1 MVSVPRTSP
10 RRVFGLLTAL
20 LIAAAVACG
29 GTRTDETASYNDPQ
43 SGLVVLSE
51 QQGLVVFSLSRDLGV
66 GPNRIAV
73 TVLRFDK
80 TQVSDRASDLTVT
93 YGLLNDD
100 DVRAV
105 DAVTWRPWPFS
116 GGAYTFLAE
125 FDKAGTWE
133 IAVTLDDKGEDVT
146 GTAAIQVREEPL
158 APGVGSPAPRV
169 PTKTASSIEEVRE
182 ISSDPNP
189 RPEFYQVSL
198 DEAVG
203 SGTPVA
209 VTFSTPAFCQTKAC
223 GPQLDTLSELQAE
236 YSDRSHFVHVEIWD
250 NPREMLE
257 EGELGLGVLSPVV
270 GDWDL
275 PTEPWTFLID
285 GDGNVFARF
294 EAFATR
300 IELADAMEA
309 MLAGEEWRP
318 G

>member
-1 MVSVPRTSP
+1 MPGTSTYK
-10 RRVFGLLTAL
+10 VIGLLAAL
-20 LIAAAVACG
+20 VIAAACG
-29 GTRTDETASYNDPQ
+29 GTRTDETGSYNDPQ
-43 SGLVVLSE
+43 SGLVVLSD
-51 QQGLVVFSLSRDLGV
+51 QQGLVVFSLARDLGV

-73 TVLRFDK
+73 TIQRFDR
-80 TQVSDRASDLTVT
+80 TQVLDRASDLTVT

-105 DAVTWRPWPFS
+105 DAITWRSWPFS

-125 FDKAGTWE
+125 FDAAGTWE
-133 IAVTLDDKGEDVT
+133 ISVTLDGQGEEVS

-158 APGVGSPAPRV
+158 APGVGSPAPRA
-169 PTKTASSIEEVRE
+169 PTKTASSVEEVRE

-189 RPEFYQVSL
+189 RPEFYRVSL
-198 DEAVG
+198 DEVIG

-223 GPQLDTLSELQAE
+223 GPQLDALSELQAE
-236 YSDRSHFVHVEIWD
+236 YSERSHFVHVEIWD
-250 NPREMLE
+250 NPRVMLE

-285 GDGNVFARF
+285 GDGHVFARF
-294 EAFATR
+294 EAFATKE
-300 IELADAMEA
+300 ELASAMEA

>member
-1 MVSVPRTSP
+1 MPGTSTYK
-10 RRVFGLLTAL
+10 VFGLLTAL
-20 LIAAAVACG
+20 LIAVVIACG
-29 GTRTDETASYNDPQ
+29 TGADEADSYNDPQ

-51 QQGLVVFSLSRDLGV
+51 QQGLVVFSLARDLGV

-80 TQVSDRASDLTVT
+80 SQVLDRAPDLTVT

-105 DAVTWRPWPFS
+105 DIVTWRPWPFS

-125 FDKAGTWE
+125 FDKSGTWE
-133 IAVTLDDKGEDVT
+133 IAVTLDDEGEKVT
-146 GTAAIQVREEPL
+146 GTAAIQVRQEPL
-158 APGVGSPAPRV
+158 APGVGSPAPRT
-169 PTKTASSIEEVRE
+169 PTRTASSIDEVRE
-182 ISSDPNP
+182 ISSDPDP

-223 GPQLDTLSELQAE
+223 GPQLDTLSELHAE
-236 YSDRSHFVHVEIWD
+236 YGDRSHFVHVEIWD
-250 NPREMLE
+250 NPRVMLE
-257 EGELGLGVLSPVV
+257 EGDLGLGILSPVV

-294 EAFATR
+294 EAFATME
-300 IELADAMEA
+300 ELAGAMEA
-309 MLAGEEWRP
+309 MFAGEEWRP

>member
-1 MVSVPRTSP
+1 MPGTSNYK
-10 RRVFGLLTAL
+10 VIGLLTAL
-20 LIAAAVACG
+20 MIAAVIACG
-29 GTRTDETASYNDPQ
+29 GTRTGESNSYNDPQ
-43 SGLVVLSE
+43 SGLVVLSD
-51 QQGLVVFSLSRDLGV
+51 QQGLVVFSLARDLGT

-73 TVLRFDK
+73 TVQRFDR
-80 TQVSDRASDLTVT
+80 TQVPDRASDLTVT

-105 DAVTWRPWPFS
+105 DAVTWRSWPFS
-116 GGAYTFLAE
+116 GGAYTFMAE
-125 FDKAGTWE
+125 FDAAGTWE
-133 IAVTLDDKGEDVT
+133 ISVTLDEQGEEVT
-146 GTAAIQVREEPL
+146 GTAAIQVREEPR

-169 PTKTASSIEEVRE
+169 PTKTASSVEEVRE
-182 ISSDPNP
+182 ISSDPDP
-189 RPEFYQVSL
+189 RPEFYRVSL
-198 DEAVG
+198 DEVIG

-209 VTFSTPAFCQTKAC
+209 VTFSTPAFCQTKVC
-223 GPQLDTLSELQAE
+223 GPQLDVLSELQAE

-250 NPREMLE
+250 NPRVMLE

-285 GDGNVFARF
+285 GDGQVFARF

-300 IELADAMEA
+300 EELASAMEA
-309 MLAGEEWRP
+309 MLAGGTWRP

>member
-1 MVSVPRTSP
+1 MPGTSNYK
-10 RRVFGLLTAL
+10 VIGLLTAL
-20 LIAAAVACG
+20 MIAAVIACG
-29 GTRTDETASYNDPQ
+29 GTRTDETNSYNDPQ
-43 SGLVVLSE
+43 SGLVVLSD
-51 QQGLVVFSLSRDLGV
+51 QQGLVVFSLARDLSV

-73 TVLRFDK
+73 TVQRFDR
-80 TQVSDRASDLTVT
+80 TQVLDRASDLTVT
-93 YGLLNDD
+93 YGPLNDD

-105 DAVTWRPWPFS
+105 DAVTWRSWPFS
-116 GGAYTFLAE
+116 GGAYTFMAE
-125 FDKAGTWE
+125 FDAAGTWE
-133 IAVTLDDKGEDVT
+133 ISVTLDEEGEEVT

-169 PTKTASSIEEVRE
+169 PTKTASSVEEVRE
-182 ISSDPNP
+182 ISSDPDP
-189 RPEFYQVSL
+189 RPEFYRVSL
-198 DEAVG
+198 DEVIG

-209 VTFSTPAFCQTKAC
+209 VTFSTPAFCQTKVC
-223 GPQLDTLSELQAE
+223 GPQLDVLSELQAE

-250 NPREMLE
+250 NPRVMLE

-285 GDGNVFARF
+285 GDGQVFARF

-300 IELADAMEA
+300 DELASAMEA
-309 MLAGEEWRP
+309 MLAGGTWRP

>member
-1 MVSVPRTSP
+1 MPGIPTHKLAAVCA
-10 RRVFGLLTAL
+10 AL
-20 LIAAAVACG
+20 VIAAVIACG
-29 GTRTDETASYNDPQ
+29 GTRTDEAGSYNDPQ

-51 QQGLVVFSLSRDLGV
+51 QQGLVVFSLARDLGV

-73 TVLRFDK
+73 TIQRFDR
-80 TQVSDRASDLTVT
+80 TQVLDRASELTVT

-100 DVRAV
+100 NVRVA

-125 FDKAGTWE
+125 FDKAGTWQ
-133 IAVTLDDKGEDVT
+133 IAVTLDERGEDVS
-146 GTAAIQVREEPL
+146 GTAAIQVRQEPL

-169 PTKTASSIEEVRE
+169 PTKTATSIEEARE
-182 ISSDPNP
+182 ISSDPHP

-198 DEAVG
+198 DEAIG
-203 SGTPVA
+203 SGKPVA
-209 VTFSTPAFCQTKAC
+209 VTFSTPAFCQTKTC
-223 GPQLDTLSELQAE
+223 GPQLDVLSELQAD

-250 NPREMLE
+250 NPQVMLQ
-257 EGELGLGVLSPVV
+257 EGDLGLGILSPVV
-270 GDWDL
+270 SDWDL

-300 IELADAMEA
+300 EELASAMEA

>member
-1 MVSVPRTSP
+1 MPGIPTHKLAAV
-10 RRVFGLLTAL
+10 GAAL
-20 LIAAAVACG
+20 LIAAAVVACG
-29 GTRTDETASYNDPQ
+29 GTRTDETNSYNDPQ
-43 SGLVVLSE
+43 SGLVILSE

-93 YGLLNDD
+93 YGLLNKDD
-100 DVRAV
+100 ARAV

-116 GGAYTFLAE
+116 GGAYTFLAD

-133 IAVTLDDKGEDVT
+133 IAVTLDEKGEEVT
-146 GTAAIQVREEPL
+146 GTAAIQVRQEPL
-158 APGVGSPAPRV
+158 APGVGSPAPRTQ
-169 PTKTASSIEEVRE
+169 TKTASSIEEVRE

-198 DEAVG
+198 DEAIG

-209 VTFSTPAFCQTKAC
+209 VTFSTPAFCQTKTC

-250 NPREMLE
+250 NPQVMLE
-257 EGELGLGVLSPVV
+257 EGDLGLGILSPVI
-270 GDWDL
+270 GDWNL
-275 PTEPWTFLID
+275 PTEPWTFLIG

-294 EAFATR
+294 EAFAAR
-300 IELADAMEA
+300 EELASAMEA

>member
-1 MVSVPRTSP
+1 MPGTSNYK
-10 RRVFGLLTAL
+10 VIGLTAL
-20 LIAAAVACG
+20 MIAAVIACG
-29 GTRTDETASYNDPQ
+29 GTRTGESNSYNDPQ

-51 QQGLVVFSLSRDLGV
+51 QQGLVVFSLARDLGV

-73 TVLRFDK
+73 TVQRFDR
-80 TQVSDRASDLTVT
+80 TQVPDRASDLTVT

-100 DVRAV
+100 DDVRAV
-105 DAVTWRPWPFS
+105 DAVTWRSWPFS

-125 FDKAGTWE
+125 FDAAGTWE
-133 IAVTLDDKGEDVT
+133 ISVTLDEQGEEVT

-169 PTKTASSIEEVRE
+169 PTKTASSVEEVRE
-182 ISSDPNP
+182 ISSDPDP
-189 RPEFYQVSL
+189 RPEFYRVSL
-198 DEAVG
+198 DEVIG

-209 VTFSTPAFCQTKAC
+209 VTFSTPAFCQTKVC
-223 GPQLDTLSELQAE
+223 GPQLDVLSELQAE

-250 NPREMLE
+250 NPRVMLE
-257 EGELGLGVLSPVV
+257 EGELGLGVLSPIV
-270 GDWDL
+270 GDWGL

-285 GDGNVFARF
+285 GDGQVFARF

-300 IELADAMEA
+300 EELASAMEA
-309 MLAGEEWRP
+309 MLAGGTWRP